1 MQRVDVSELVGGE
14 VGRNRAISDA
24 VLRGEPGPHA
34 DVVALNA
41 AAGLV
46 THGLADDLEAGLAQ
60 AREILA
66 SGAAA
71 DVLQRWVERSQELA
85 GTTA

>member
-1 MQRVDVSELVGGE
+1 M
-14 VGRNRAISDA
+14 
-24 VLRGEPGPHA
+24 
-34 DVVALNA
+34 ALNA

-46 THGLADDLEAGLAQ
+46 THGLAEDLDEGLAR

-85 GTTA
+85 EA